1 MLQFEKVSMNCYRR
15 YDMAEIKWERDFET
29 ALAKAKKEGKPVF
42 HDFWFD
48 G

>member
-1 MLQFEKVSMNCYRR
+1 MSEIRWEGDFKTAMEKAR
-15 YDMAEIKWERDFET
+15 
-29 ALAKAKKEGKPVF
+29 KEGKPVF

>member
-1 MLQFEKVSMNCYRR
+1 MG
-15 YDMAEIKWERDFET
+15 EIKWERDFEI
-29 ALAKAKKEGKPVF
+29 AIAKAKKEAKPGF

>member
-1 MLQFEKVSMNCYRR
+1 MTKKEVIIMG
-15 YDMAEIKWERDFET
+15 EIKWERDFSE
-29 ALAKAKKEGKPVF
+29 ALAKAKKMEKPIY

>member
-1 MLQFEKVSMNCYRR
+1 MV
-15 YDMAEIKWERDFET
+15 EIKWERDFET
-29 ALAKAKKEGKPVF
+29 AKEKAEKEGKPVF